1 MSEPIGYIP
10 DVGLK
15 TLTDEKK
22 FCVANATK
30 FDETDI
36 PLYTT
41 PKDQTDRIAELEKEN
56 NLLKEAYD
64 IINNN
69 INLHFPTKQTNPLSD
84 EEIKEIIRKHRYEKD
99 LTILCRAIEERILGK

>member
-1 MSEPIGYIP
+1 MNKEKPVAWIRSGDDQLSLVRGKDDGYMIW
-10 DVGLK
+10 K
-15 TLTDEKK
+15 
-22 FCVANATK
+22 
-30 FDETDI
+30 

-41 PKDQTDRIAELEKEN
+41 PQDQLDRIAELEKEN

-69 INLHFPTKQTNPLSD
+69 INLHFPTKQTKPLSD

-99 LTILCRAIEERILGK
+99 LTILCRAIERKVLGK

>member
-22 FCVANATK
+22 FCVVNATK

-36 PLYTT
+36 PIYTT
-41 PKDQTDRIAELEKEN
+41 PQDQSDRIAELEK
-56 NLLKEAYD
+56 LC
-64 IINNN
+64 
-69 INLHFPTKQTNPLSD
+69 
-84 EEIKEIIRKHRYEKD
+84 KD
-99 LTILCRAIEERILGK
+99 LGKANEAISDLIFNR

>member
-22 FCVANATK
+22 FCVVNATK

-41 PKDQTDRIAELEKEN
+41 PQDQSDRIAELEK
-56 NLLKEAYD
+56 LC
-64 IINNN
+64 
-69 INLHFPTKQTNPLSD
+69 KQLALANESLM
-84 EEIKEIIRKHRYEKD
+84 K
-99 LTILCRAIEERILGK
+99 L